1 MNLKKLLNKDLV
13 CVDLPGK
20 SKTEVIESLL
30 DVIMKTGKI
39 KDRDAALAC
48 ILDRE
53 KKMSTGIQAGVAI
66 PHGKTEAV
74 DELLACV
81 AIKKEGVDFE
91 SLDGRPSRIFIMT
104 LSPVNKVGTHVQF
117 LAEISRL
124 LREEDA
130 REKMVSAGS
139 ADELLD
145 LILNSEMK

>member
-1 MNLKKLLNKDLV
+1 M
-13 CVDLPGK
+13 DLPGK
-20 SKTEVIESLL
+20 SKPEVIESLL

-39 KDRDAALAC
+39 KNRDAALAC

-91 SLDGRPSRIFIMT
+91 SLDGKHSRIFIMT
-104 LSPVNKVGTHVQF
+104 LSPVNKIGPHVQF

-124 LREEDA
+124 LRQEDA

-145 LILNSEMK
+145 IILNSEMK

>member
-1 MNLKKLLNKDLV
+1 M
-13 CVDLPGK
+13 DLPGK

-39 KDRDAALAC
+39 KNREAALAC

-91 SLDGRPSRIFIMT
+91 SLDGEHSRIFIMT
-104 LSPVNKVGTHVQF
+104 LSPVNKVGPHVQF

-124 LREEDA
+124 LRQEDA
-130 REKMVSAGS
+130 REKMVSIGS

>member
-1 MNLKKLLNKDLV
+1 M
-13 CVDLPGK
+13 DLPGK
-20 SKTEVIESLL
+20 SKPEVIESLL

-39 KDRDAALAC
+39 KNRDAALAC

-53 KKMSTGIQAGVAI
+53 RKMSTGIQAGVAI

-91 SLDGRPSRIFIMT
+91 SLDGEHSRIFIMT
-104 LSPVNKVGTHVQF
+104 LSPVNKVGPHVQF
-117 LAEISRL
+117 LAEISKL
-124 LREEDA
+124 LRQKDA

-139 ADELLD
+139 ENELLD
-145 LILNSEMK
+145 LILSSEMK

>member
-1 MNLKKLLNKDLV
+1 M
-13 CVDLPGK
+13 DLPGK

-30 DVIMKTGKI
+30 DVIMKTGKV
-39 KDRDAALAC
+39 KNRDAALAC

-91 SLDGRPSRIFIMT
+91 SLDGEHSRIFIMT
-104 LSPVNKVGTHVQF
+104 LSPVNKVGPHVQF

-124 LREEDA
+124 LRQEDA

-139 ADELLD
+139 VKELLD
-145 LILNSEMK
+145 LILNPEMK

>member
-1 MNLKKLLNKDLV
+1 M
-13 CVDLPGK
+13 DLPGK
-20 SKTEVIESLL
+20 SKPEVIESLL
-30 DVIMKTGKI
+30 DLIMKTGKI
-39 KDRDAALAC
+39 KNRDAALAC

-53 KKMSTGIQAGVAI
+53 KKMSTGIQEGVAI

-81 AIKKEGVDFE
+81 AIKKEGIDFE
-91 SLDGRPSRIFIMT
+91 SLDGKHSRIFIMT
-104 LSPVNKVGTHVQF
+104 LSPVNKVGPHVQF

-124 LREEDA
+124 LRQEDA
-130 REKMVSAGS
+130 REKMVSVGS

>member
-1 MNLKKLLNKDLV
+1 M
-13 CVDLPGK
+13 DLPGK
-20 SKTEVIESLL
+20 SKPEVIESLL
-30 DVIMKTGKI
+30 DLIMKTGKI
-39 KDRDAALAC
+39 KNRDAALAC

-81 AIKKEGVDFE
+81 AIKKEGIDFE
-91 SLDGRPSRIFIMT
+91 SLDGKHSRIFIMT
-104 LSPVNKVGTHVQF
+104 LSPVNKVGPHVQF

-124 LREEDA
+124 LRQEDA
-130 REKMVSAGS
+130 REKMVSVGS

>member
-1 MNLKKLLNKDLV
+1 M
-13 CVDLPGK
+13 DLPGK
-20 SKTEVIESLL
+20 SKPEVIESLL

-39 KDRDAALAC
+39 KNRDAALAC

-74 DELLACV
+74 DELPACV

-91 SLDGRPSRIFIMT
+91 SLDGEHSRIFIMT
-104 LSPVNKVGTHVQF
+104 LSPVNKVGPHVQF
-117 LAEISRL
+117 LAEISKL
-124 LREEDA
+124 LRQKDA

-139 ADELLD
+139 ENELLD
-145 LILNSEMK
+145 LILSSEMK